1 MACVTRRR
9 AKNYARPLALLGLIL
24 VSGCAHRLTAA
35 QIAVLKEQGFKPKED
50 NWELGMSD
58 KMLFDTGSDA
68 LKPATITSIEH
79 TGGALSA
86 VGIRNVRVE
95 GHTDSVGSDEFN
107 QALSERRAA
116 AVAKALDEAKVAGPI
131 KAIGLGK
138 KDPVADNSTD
148 EGRAE
153 NRRVAVIVPADQD

>member
-1 MACVTRRR
+1 MKTLAR
-9 AKNYARPLALLGLIL
+9 YAGPLALSGLLLLG
-24 VSGCAHRLTAA
+24 GCAHRLTAA
-35 QIAVLKEQGFKPKED
+35 QIAVLKAQGFQPKED
-50 NWELGMSD
+50 NWELGLSD

-68 LKPATITSIEH
+68 LKPQTQASIEH

-116 AVAKALDEAKVAGPI
+116 AVAKALDEAKLAGPI

-138 KDPVADNSTD
+138 KDPVADNGTD
-148 EGRAE
+148 AGRAE
-153 NRRVAVIVPADQD
+153 NRRVAVIVPSDQE